1 MTEIISVICILGYTR
16 HNTEGQSPTLLESGF
31 HSDKLGRRSN
41 LVCLIHSPT
50 KYVLNIWR
58 LKLTYIRTLARSNF
72 NIQSLNESIPW
83 DELQDEFFLSI
94 VKVYPFFLER
104 IIPVHNAEKIRD
116 GGAPKPN
123 GSPIAR
129 VTSLSRQKFQ
139 FLPSVTRK
147 TDTSIRLGGLQLGL
161 EC

>member
-1 MTEIISVICILGYTR
+1 MT
-16 HNTEGQSPTLLESGF
+16 
-31 HSDKLGRRSN
+31 
-41 LVCLIHSPT
+41 
-50 KYVLNIWR
+50 IWR

-147 TDTSIRLGGLQLGL
+147 TDTSIRLGGWVTVRTGVLNWWTRLNVIMANTCNLLKAVFYIPLDYRRFGRLHLQNFNFNI
-161 EC
+161 